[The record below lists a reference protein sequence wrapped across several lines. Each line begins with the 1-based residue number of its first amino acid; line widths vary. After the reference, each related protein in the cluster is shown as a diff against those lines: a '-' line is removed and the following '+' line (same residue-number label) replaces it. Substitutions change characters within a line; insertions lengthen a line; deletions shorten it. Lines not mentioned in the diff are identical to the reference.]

1 MGVERL
7 KELLDLVEKEKKID
21 WVLSNLREKGNE
33 NFHKSSKYTLKKAG
47 WRIGVLVNKLL
58 YLNLFLFF
66 LLFSFF
72 FRLLLKNLGNKL

>member
-33 NFHKSSKYTLKKAG
+33 NFHKSSKYTVIEKAG

-72 FRLLLKNLGNKL
+72 F